1 MFGNFPNISGWASM
15 WGARPYEYV
24 APFYLVSGYV
34 SEQSNVG
41 SNNGRLGFDA
51 SRVSSLYSDDV
62 TTVQAPSNQN
72 LIIIKF

>member
-1 MFGNFPNISGWASM
+1 M
-15 WGARPYEYV
+15 WGSRPYEYV
-24 APFYLVSGYV
+24 SPFYLVSGYV

-51 SRVSSLYSDDV
+51 SRVSDV
-62 TTVQAPSNQN
+62 YKDSVATVQPPANQN